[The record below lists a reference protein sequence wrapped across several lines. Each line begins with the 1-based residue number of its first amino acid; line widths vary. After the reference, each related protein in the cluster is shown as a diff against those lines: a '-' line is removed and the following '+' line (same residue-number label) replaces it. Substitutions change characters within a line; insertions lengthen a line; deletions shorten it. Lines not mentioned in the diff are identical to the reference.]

1 MFNVCVT
8 VYITTRQYF
17 DYIIK
22 ESKAYVLTNDF
33 IMMQLSDVILFS
45 YKARKIFY
53 HFFFFFFF
61 FVCLFF
67 VLAVAFV
74 WNIYDDGKFLYNK
87 LLVGWSNADVYT
99 VFYSCTV

>member
-33 IMMQLSDVILFS
+33 IMMQLSDVI
-45 YKARKIFY
+45 
-53 HFFFFFFF
+53 
-61 FVCLFF
+61 
-67 VLAVAFV
+67 
-74 WNIYDDGKFLYNK
+74 
-87 LLVGWSNADVYT
+87 
-99 VFYSCTV
+99 